1 MHLVGCFFILLV
13 AVLFYFLISISWMSA
28 ALFTV
33 IVFGV
38 IVLVG
43 LKARKDKHNKLKFN
57 ANRLETL
64 KTQLRDFT
72 VSEEYASPELES
84 ALFIDQDK
92 NKLAIITDDLSKRRI
107 YTPDQIVEAIIV
119 EDGKIKDRTSS
130 QTHMSE
136 RLSED
141 HLTEEKQKKKKGDKG
156 KVVESLVLK
165 IVVTDKEDPVRII
178 NFLPTESI
186 DFHGQPLPLKV
197 DSQSYQHA
205 SKQVREWHR
214 RIRKLID

>member
-1 MHLVGCFFILLV
+1 
-13 AVLFYFLISISWMSA
+13 MSA

-130 QTHMSE
+130 QTNVSE

-141 HLTEEKQKKKKGDKG
+141 YLSEEKKKKKKKKGDKE
-156 KVVESLVLK
+156 KVVGSLVLK

-205 SKQVREWHR
+205 RKQVRDWHR
-214 RIRKLID
+214 RIRKLMD